1 MSDSRIMQTLRH
13 QALRRAV
20 GELNAA
26 LEATYIQYDD
36 NGNEI
41 PDDLTIAIQECIQ
54 KIEDNI

>member
-1 MSDSRIMQTLRH
+1 MSESRIMQTLRH

-36 NGNEI
+36 KGKEI
-41 PDDLTIAIQECIQ
+41 PDDLTAAIQECI
-54 KIEDNI
+54 

>member
-1 MSDSRIMQTLRH
+1 MSESRIMQTLRH

-36 NGNEI
+36 KGKEI
-41 PDDLTIAIQECIQ
+41 NDDLTAAIQECIQ